1 MSFDISP
8 ALEVIKRYQP
18 QGFLPKMGIILGS
31 GLSSLADQL
40 TQVVSVPYQAIPGLK
55 ASGVQGHASLLMM
68 GYLQNVPVVL
78 LKGRVHYYE
87 GHGYDSMKI
96 LIRLLKFMGCD
107 SVLVTGAA
115 GSLREDVPAG
125 EVMLISDQINLQ
137 ANHPLIGVN
146 DESIGPR
153 FFSMDQAYD
162 PDFMEIAER
171 IASEQSIALPKGTYI
186 SVSGPSFET
195 PAEIRAFRILGADL
209 VGMSVVPDVLIA
221 RHCGLKV
228 LGLAA
233 VTNLAAGLSA
243 EILTHEGTLH
253 FGEIASR
260 KLIKLI
266 PSVIKA
272 IYG

>member
-1 MSFDISP
+1 MSFDINP
-8 ALEVIKRYQP
+8 AIEVIKRYQP
-18 QGFLPKMGIILGS
+18 QGFFPKMGIILGS

-40 TQVVSVPYQAIPGLK
+40 TQAVSVPYQAIPGLK

-68 GYLQNVPVVL
+68 GYLQNVPVIFL
-78 LKGRVHYYE
+78 RGRVHYYE

-96 LIRLLKFMGCD
+96 LIRLLKVLGCD

-115 GSLREDVPAG
+115 GSLREEVPAG
-125 EVMLISDQINLQ
+125 EVMLLSDHINLQ
-137 ANHPLIGVN
+137 GDHPLIGAN
-146 DESIGPR
+146 DESVGPR
-153 FFSMDQAYD
+153 FYSMDQAYD
-162 PDFMEIAER
+162 PGLMDIAER
-171 IASEQSIALPKGTYI
+171 IAKQEQIKLPRGVYI

-195 PAEIRAFRILGADL
+195 PAEIRAFRTWGADS

-221 RHCGLKV
+221 RHCGLRV

-233 VTNLAAGLSA
+233 ITNLAAGLSS

-253 FGEIASR
+253 FGEVASR

-266 PSVIKA
+266 PAIVKA
-272 IYG
+272 IYL